1 MEQPSYG
8 LRIFSQAFLMEWTGL
23 FIVMNDM
30 GNSGCLAISA
40 LCHVL
45 NALIRTCRI
54 EISRTGS
61 PLFFWPARRWMTIA
75 NANI

>member
-40 LCHVL
+40 LCHAL

-54 EISRTGS
+54 R
-61 PLFFWPARRWMTIA
+61 
-75 NANI
+75 NIPNRLPFVLLASTQVDDYR